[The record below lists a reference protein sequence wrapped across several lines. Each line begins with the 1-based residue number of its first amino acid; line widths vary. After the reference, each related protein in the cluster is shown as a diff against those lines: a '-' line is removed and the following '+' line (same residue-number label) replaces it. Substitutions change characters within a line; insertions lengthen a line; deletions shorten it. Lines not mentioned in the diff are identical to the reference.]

1 MTRPHPPDKNGLNV
15 AKALMGSQQI
25 PLLVECPDFGP
36 GLILRQALWEVS
48 AMILAGAFAIVL
60 FVGLIVGDWM
70 YFARL
75 SSDASRYGYGI
86 GEVQDKFG
94 ALTVP
99 QLLRAFDT
107 NGFLSLPHG
116 VARVF
121 PEANRMVLRPT
132 YHLFSLRF
140 RTAWPLKG
148 SIQWVPESEGL
159 RLVCTKRMPWSS
171 SILTFLWFS
180 LVGFGTLGFLVTYVL
195 QGGLE
200 TLGSVLLGVG
210 VTGVGL
216 IVVAFGLLTITV
228 AYRIENTRLM
238 QVYTELRA
246 VTVERAGAA

>member
-1 MTRPHPPDKNGLNV
+1 MV
-15 AKALMGSQQI
+15 
-25 PLLVECPDFGP
+25 
-36 GLILRQALWEVS
+36 
-48 AMILAGAFAIVL
+48 LAGAFAIVL

-75 SSDASRYGYGI
+75 SSDACRYGYGI
-86 GEVQDKFG
+86 GQVQDQYASLAVQKF
-94 ALTVP
+94 V
-99 QLLRAFDT
+99 RHFDT

-121 PEANRMVLRPT
+121 PSANRMVIRPT
-132 YHLFSLRF
+132 HRLFSMRF

-148 SIQWVPESEGL
+148 SIEWASEPDGL
-159 RLVCTKRMPWSS
+159 MLICTKRVPWSS

-180 LVGFGTLGFLVTYVL
+180 LVGFGTLGFLLTYL
-195 QGGLE
+195 IQGGFE
-200 TLGSVLLGVG
+200 SLGGLLLGVG

-216 IVVAFGLLTITV
+216 IVVAFGLLTVTV

-246 VTVERAGAA
+246 VVLDGTGSA

>member
-1 MTRPHPPDKNGLNV
+1 MFLSFSGARAISPD
-15 AKALMGSQQI
+15 
-25 PLLVECPDFGP
+25 
-36 GLILRQALWEVS
+36 LILRKGLWEVP

-60 FVGLIVGDWM
+60 FLGLIVGDWM

-86 GEVQDKFG
+86 GQLQDEFA

-99 QLLRAFDT
+99 KLTRLFDA
-107 NGFLSLPHG
+107 NGFLALPHG

-121 PEANRMVLRPT
+121 PEASRMVIRPT
-132 YHLFSLRF
+132 HRLFSMRF

-148 SIQWVPESEGL
+148 SIEWASEGESL
-159 RLVCTKRMPWSS
+159 TMTCTKRVPWSS

-180 LVGFGTLGFLVTYVL
+180 LVGFGTVGFLVTYVRE
-195 QGGLE
+195 GGLE
-200 TLGSVLLGVG
+200 SLGSVLLGIG

-216 IVVAFGLLTITV
+216 IVVAFGLLTVTV

-238 QVYTELRA
+238 MVYTELRA
-246 VTVERAGAA
+246 VALENQTAA